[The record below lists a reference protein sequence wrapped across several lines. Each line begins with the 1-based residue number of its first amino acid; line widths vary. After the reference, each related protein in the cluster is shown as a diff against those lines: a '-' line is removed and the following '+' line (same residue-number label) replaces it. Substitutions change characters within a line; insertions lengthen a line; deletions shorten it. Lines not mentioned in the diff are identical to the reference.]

1 MAFCFQSSMPT
12 LENSSN
18 DKFLSVCIGAN
29 LTLDFNLDRD
39 SYKFA
44 VMYNHI
50 TSEKQGVVQLITLDR
65 ESKLNALNIELI
77 QEIGKEID
85 RLNKEK
91 SVRGIIITGKG
102 NKAFAAGAD
111 IAEFSEFNAEE
122 GKIMSTNG
130 GIVFNKIEHSS
141 IPVIAAVNGFALGGG
156 CELTMA
162 CHIRIA
168 SENAKFGQPEV
179 NLGLP
184 PGYGGTQRLSQII
197 GKGRALDMLISA
209 KTIDAMTAL
218 SYGLVTQVVPI
229 DELLDTCI
237 KYINKL
243 SQKSPIAIDTVIKCV
258 NKMYSENK
266 GFDFE
271 IDQFS
276 SCFELEDFKEGTK
289 AFMAKRKPDF

>member
-1 MAFCFQSSMPT
+1 MPT

-18 DKFLSVCIGAN
+18 DKLLSVCIGAN
-29 LTLDFNLDRD
+29 LTLDFNLERD

-50 TSEKQGVVQLITLDR
+50 ISKKQGVVQLITLDR
-65 ESKLNALNIELI
+65 EIKLNALNIELI

-156 CELTMA
+156 CELSMA
-162 CHIRIA
+162 CHVRIA

-184 PGYGGTQRLSQII
+184 PGYGGTQRLSQIV

-237 KYINKL
+237 RYINKL

-258 NKMYSENK
+258 NTMYSENK
-266 GFDFE
+266 GFNFE

-276 SCFELEDFKEGTK
+276 NCFELEDFKEGTE

>member
-18 DKFLSVCIGAN
+18 DNFLFVCIRAN
-29 LTLDFNLDRD
+29 LTLDFNLDLD
-39 SYKFA
+39 SCKFA

-50 TSEKQGVVQLITLDR
+50 TSEKQGVVQLITLNR

-91 SVRGIIITGKG
+91 SIRGIIITGKG

-111 IAEFSEFNAEE
+111 IAEFSEFNSKE
-122 GKIMSTNG
+122 GKTMSTNG
-130 GIVFNKIEHSS
+130 GVVFNKIEQSS

-156 CELTMA
+156 CELAMA
-162 CHIRIA
+162 CHVRIA
-168 SENAKFGQPEV
+168 SENARFGQPEV

-184 PGYGGTQRLSQII
+184 PGYGGTQRLTQIV

-209 KTIDAMTAL
+209 KTIDAITAL
-218 SYGLVTQVVPI
+218 NYGLVTQVVPVN
-229 DELLDTCI
+229 ELLDTCI

-243 SQKSPIAIDTVIKCV
+243 SQKSPVAIDSVIQCV
-258 NKMYSENK
+258 NAMYSESN

-276 SCFELEDFKEGTK
+276 SCFELNDFKEGTE
-289 AFMAKRKPDF
+289 AFMAKRKPNF

>member
-1 MAFCFQSSMPT
+1 M
-12 LENSSN
+12 
-18 DKFLSVCIGAN
+18 CIGAN

-162 CHIRIA
+162 CHVRIA

-276 SCFELEDFKEGTK
+276 SCFELEDFKEGTE
-289 AFMAKRKPDF
+289 AFMTKRKPNF